1 MKWTYWLWHYFTTI
15 SGHFFANYINIFH
28 KTEVPT
34 NILRCQLCL
43 NLNLGQSISDVVKFS
58 RFQTPT
64 PLCWQSFKY
73 YSLANLANFDPTP
86 LRNDDVLN
94 GWSLCWKTIGHKTQ
108 FVLIPFFQYIF
119 WTISNKIDHCV
130 GLDYMIFL
138 FVPA

>member
-1 MKWTYWLWHYFTTI
+1 MNTRGLCLYKIFLICMQVLWDNCFYLNKDVSKLKWTYWLWHYFTTI

-34 NILRCQLCL
+34 NILRCQLFL

-94 GWSLCWKTIGHKTQ
+94 GWSLC
-108 FVLIPFFQYIF
+108 
-119 WTISNKIDHCV
+119 
-130 GLDYMIFL
+130 
-138 FVPA
+138 